1 MYDKITTDA
10 LKRLEPLLEARD
22 FRALSSFSFGYTGEY
37 RDLIA
42 RQMRDA
48 YEFGKKGA
56 ADELKASASATK
68 RDSTTLINQL
78 ASTITDKQMSDLLFI
93 VRAEV
98 LKDLRKN
105 QLSDDQGDEPT
116 DETNFIQRA
125 LDSLSEAFATFFDSK
140 VSLTGAV
147 SVMQAMTRGRTDSF
161 VANADRIYA
170 YQWSAVLDTR
180 TCNICFDLDGSVFT
194 GDDNTWEPPIH
205 IYCRCIKV
213 AIMRDEVSPPDI
225 TGFPDNPGGVD
236 DPSL

>member
-1 MYDKITTDA
+1 VYDKITADA
-10 LKRLEPLLEARD
+10 LRRLKLLLEAHD
-22 FRALSSFSFGYTGEY
+22 FRELSSFSFGYTGEY

-42 RQMRDA
+42 SQMRDA

-56 ADELKASASATK
+56 ADELKVSASSTK

-78 ASTITDKQMSDLLFI
+78 ANTITDKQMSDLLFI

-98 LKDLRKN
+98 LKDVRKN
-105 QLSDDQGDEPT
+105 QLSDDQGDESI
-116 DETNFIQRA
+116 DEPNLIQRA
-125 LDSLSEAFATFFDSK
+125 LDRLSTAFATFFDAK
-140 VSLTGAV
+140 VALTGAV
-147 SVMQAMTRGRTDSF
+147 AVMQAMTRGRTDTF
-161 VANADRIYA
+161 TANSDRIYA
-170 YQWSAVLDTR
+170 YQWSAVLDQR

-205 IYCRCIKV
+205 ISCRCIKV

-236 DPSL
+236 APYL